1 MTTLA
6 AIRPDDVNVV
16 LLLHVAGAML
26 LVGGLLAGAAGLA
39 AARGDVRWV
48 RAGYRSL
55 LLVALPGW
63 LAMRIGAELTYA
75 EEGWDD
81 LPTGFDD
88 PTWLALGAAIA
99 DLGGLLLVAA
109 LVLGGVGLARL
120 RAGRGGGALLRLTLV
135 LAGGLLLAFLVAAW
149 AMSAKPA

>member
-1 MTTLA
+1 MTTVA

-26 LVGGLLAGAAGLA
+26 LVGGLLAGSAGLA
-39 AARGDVRWV
+39 AARGDVRWA

-63 LAMRIGAELTYA
+63 VLMRVGAELTYA

-81 LPTGFDD
+81 LPAGFDE
-88 PTWLALGAAIA
+88 PTWLDLGAAVA
-99 DLGGLLLVAA
+99 DLGGLLLVVS
-109 LVLGGVGLARL
+109 LILGGVGLVRL
-120 RAGRGGGALLRLTLV
+120 RGGRGGGLLLRLTLV
-135 LAGGLLLAFLVAAW
+135 LAVVLLLAFLVAAW
-149 AMSAKPA
+149 AMSGKPD